1 MKQTW
6 ANLCEVK
13 DFHNQKI
20 WSKYA
25 INQYIYLQ
33 FAHKNLW
40 NKNAILHT
48 VHYKCKFNPNLEV
61 QICYTFAKFVNL
73 GKSIFSS
80 SVKDPSKILTISSKI
95 LINDQD
101 LVIYHSQDQI
111 NILERSSKILQ
122 RS

>member
-25 INQYIYLQ
+25 VNQYIYLQ

-48 VHYKCKFNPNLEV
+48 IHYKSKFNPNLEV

-73 GKSIFSS
+73 RKSIFSS
-80 SVKDPSKILTISSKI
+80 SVNATLLEWALKHF
-95 LINDQD
+95 
-101 LVIYHSQDQI
+101 LVGNASAHGVSE
-111 NILERSSKILQ
+111 ERTA
-122 RS
+122 